1 MKKHSVIVLGH
12 GSKSNEAI
20 EDFNYVVQ
28 AMREKSGNDN
38 IFAAHMEMASPSLEK
53 VVSEVATQEPAKV
66 IILPYFLYNGNHIKK
81 DIPSKIEVLKG
92 QYPNI
97 EFVFGTPVGKDP
109 LMADIMLK
117 KVNQIS

>member
-12 GSKSNEAI
+12 GSKSDEAI

-28 AMREKSGNDN
+28 TMREKTGNDN
-38 IFAAHMEMASPSLEK
+38 VFAAHMEMASPSLEE
-53 VVSEVATQEPAKV
+53 VVSEISTQEPAKV

-81 DIPSKIEVLKG
+81 DIPSKIEILKE

-97 EFVFGTPVGKDP
+97 EFVFGTPIGKEP
-109 LMADIMLK
+109 LMAEIMLK